1 MLNSTQINLT
11 GKAPLKKEPPKDNVK
26 GVTKT
31 SSENVQPVKVVSLKV
46 DNSETK
52 TKHVRTDVELRQ
64 TDKSKFA
71 HSGFPIQKSPSS
83 RSNLPSSWPTV
94 SDFELGW
101 KHPMTLLNDLA
112 GPRLVFKE
120 VPLFLL
126 PFWNPEMLLVFF
138 S

>member
-52 TKHVRTDVELRQ
+52 TDHVKGRQ

-71 HSGFPIQKSPSS
+71 QPGFP
-83 RSNLPSSWPTV
+83 T
-94 SDFELGW
+94 
-101 KHPMTLLNDLA
+101 
-112 GPRLVFKE
+112 
-120 VPLFLL
+120 
-126 PFWNPEMLLVFF
+126 
-138 S
+138 